1 MYLASELLIYTTV
14 NTVQITL
21 FHFED
26 ELRKNA
32 AAVVNTLKALCGL
45 RVLMLTGDNASTAGR
60 VAKLVEID
68 EFHAGLKPE
77 DKLSRVKELTQEKG
91 DVHNEENLPH
101 FMRCQFQRDGEMEY
115 SINVILTLM

>member
-1 MYLASELLIYTTV
+1 MQV
-14 NTVQITL
+14 TL

-32 AAVVNTLKALCGL
+32 ATVVNTLKMLCGL
-45 RVLMLTGDNASTAGR
+45 RVLMLTGDNARTAER

-77 DKLSRVKELTQEKG
+77 DKLSRVRRFTQENG
-91 DVHNEENLPH
+91 RV
-101 FMRCQFQRDGEMEY
+101 
-115 SINVILTLM
+115 

>member
-1 MYLASELLIYTTV
+1 MNS
-14 NTVQITL
+14 VQITL

-32 AAVVNTLKALCGL
+32 AAVVNTLKVLCGL

-91 DVHNEENLPH
+91 DVHKEEKLPH
-101 FMRCQFQRDGEMEY
+101 CLRYQYYRDGEMN
-115 SINVILTLM
+115 IRLM